1 MLKFENSFWD
11 NPGAGHQPRY
21 ERGPQCLYEKLEQG
35 STESDELLSFFR
47 ERAAIEEAYA
57 SNLRKL
63 AERQLSPK
71 GFDRD
76 EGATLKTAYRGLI
89 AECAAMAAAHSD
101 LAIELQSSVIM
112 PLRNFSS
119 EHRARVRASWKI
131 IDDTIRRASTELGQV
146 DRNHRVYT
154 QKAAAAEQ
162 MRLKESPG
170 SLQPGAS
177 PAEFEVKP
185 RLSMV
190 VLSSEAAAAAS
201 AAAANNGSA
210 SSSNASNDASSS
222 IADTEAEAELAAQ
235 RQLLSVGSIGS
246 ARSPMLPVSGGL
258 DVASILLGNV
268 GLTRHEFHV
277 MLQRMQKEVPQ
288 HDVKFGI
295 LGTFRGLISG
305 ESLAGWWCTNYPTV
319 VRNETDAVLVG
330 QSMIDQGY
338 LRLMGRGSQ
347 FQSRSNAYYQWKR
360 PALEFE
366 SDEEYDSDDE
376 PLGRRSVH
384 LGRAAMT
391 YERAQREADQASQIY
406 RDSVIHA
413 ELVRTDLEEQL
424 INYLDTMEVWEL
436 NRLINIKTT
445 LGEYARI
452 HKLPVQAELAV
463 GDRLEVY
470 EESLKPQQDIQW
482 TIEHYGTGRF
492 TPRPIIF
499 RPFGLS
505 PAEYQIFGVP
515 LDEQLLVSHKDI
527 PLLPAKAL
535 SLIRKE
541 SMNLTHEDRYKIWT
555 TRALLRNI
563 HDMRNMINRGS
574 RVTLKTLR
582 QFDLHVVANVLV
594 LYFLELPMPLCPEE
608 LQGPLRALYSS
619 TSEKSTAEK
628 LETIRDL
635 LSGVSYAHIKTLQSL
650 FYTLNQQVQGDEDK
664 QARKTFIGE
673 VSQRLGPVIL
683 RGKDIVGVSVSRV
696 PQVFAADLIEHYD
709 ELLAGIEIQ
718 RPFKPNA
725 RPAKS
730 ETTNEDGR
738 LARDLDHTRLSG
750 ASPTMPISATTVV
763 DSAAVAVKSSSGKA
777 ITPRASLDVPA
788 SASKLSSA
796 ISTRSASNANDVS
809 ASNNRTSMSS
819 TGSRPTQ
826 ALTPVTS
833 ETQKTHTPFDDDELL
848 VNNILGEA
856 NDADAAAGSSEN
868 MEFFLNDEESDGTGD
883 DYSDTD
889 SVKSQDKL
897 DKSKDI

>member
-384 LGRAAMT
+384 LGRATMT

-650 FYTLNQQVQGDEDK
+650 FYTLNQQVQGDEDE
-664 QARKTFIGE
+664 QARKTFISE

-750 ASPTMPISATTVV
+750 TSPTMPISATTVV

-833 ETQKTHTPFDDDELL
+833 ETQKTHTPFDEDEQL